1 MPEVPDAGAAKAPDA
16 GAAEAPDAGGAR
28 PARWWR
34 RVTGSRAARLA
45 SGVLGAD
52 KYARYLDYHHR
63 SGCPGEPLSERDYW
77 RELSAHQESHPQ
89 GRCC

>member
-1 MPEVPDAGAAKAPDA
+1 MTRRPDEPAPRATDP
-16 GAAEAPDAGGAR
+16 GAAEAPDAGR
-28 PARWWR
+28 PPLARWWR

-63 SGCPGEPLSERDYW
+63 SGRPGEPLSERDYW